1 MTPESMQE
9 ISLTDQAKAVVWQIF
24 GEGASPLTRR
34 SPYESIEPVLRAQLS
49 SNDADRCIGEMHD
62 WFESSGDRHWLK
74 PEMREAVAAV
84 ILKGMGTARAETQ
97 IWAVGSIDADIAAH
111 VVRARWSPEQIDS
124 FVEGA
129 LDSLEKLC
137 DRDHVLDP
145 SRLAGTGSAD
155 ARIARDA
162 IEREGRLETFRN
174 LDSHGFDLQHRAL
187 YPAIGNLLT
196 LVIEL
201 RPEQF
206 KSLIERLDHPV
217 IQARAAC
224 QMVAAT
230 RHLDRS
236 APLQWIERGSCD
248 ALIALAIVHTLN
260 AVDELDDEIRL
271 ADHADADRNTLSP
284 EGRPRQG
291 SLDAIADGLL
301 DGLVD
306 RLAALESPV
315 CARWVGEL
323 LNSASY
329 MLRRHRDHE
338 IPPRISRLEKG
349 CTQLCARLV
358 GDKRSGSLLSE
369 LIAGLRLTPRLT
381 WTRHLAEIAW
391 EIRETHPARAAEIA
405 RTALD
410 EHEQLIAAELKRGHV
425 FLEWRDWDHG
435 EWLYDLAVALVLSCE
450 DLNLPC
456 WVRVQ
461 CRTLALSVWDAEED
475 YSAFS
480 SADRVVQH
488 WFLVALHAVPVLIEL
503 GRPADPAAV
512 RALAELLWTHCSFAG
527 THLHTFPDAS
537 VSAEHASRAVIEY
550 GEPSEAWVLQQARSR
565 ALGPRSLWALADQRT
580 KKHAREGR
588 PESQDDHLVVD
599 EFARI
604 ASHRFGDGR
613 QFGLEALHYWG
624 LLWILLSAVDEAE
637 KTAKAI
643 VAFPLRPDDRG
654 HKILALKLLAM
665 AARAK
670 PSDPTLAASAASLY
684 GQLWPGYA
692 LPEER
697 THREQIDEMLK
708 HRLPTVEPTLA

>member
-1 MTPESMQE
+1 MTLESMQE
-9 ISLTDQAKAVVWQIF
+9 TSLTDQAKAVVWQIF
-24 GEGASPLTRR
+24 GEGASPLTHR
-34 SPYESIEPVLRAQLS
+34 SPHESIEPVLRAKLS
-49 SNDADRCIGEMHD
+49 PNDADRCISEMHD

-74 PEMREAVAAV
+74 PEMREAVAAM
-84 ILKGMGTARAETQ
+84 ILEGMGTERVEAQT
-97 IWAVGSIDADIAAH
+97 WAVGSIDADVAAR

-124 FVEGA
+124 FIESA
-129 LDSLEKLC
+129 LDSLKKLC

-145 SRLAGTGSAD
+145 SRLARSRSAD
-155 ARIARDA
+155 ARIPRDA
-162 IEREGRLETFRN
+162 IERVGKLETFRN
-174 LDSHGFDLQHRAL
+174 LDSHGFDLHHHAI

-201 RPEQF
+201 RPDQF

-217 IQARAAC
+217 MQARAARE
-224 QMVAAT
+224 MVAAT
-230 RHLDRS
+230 RQLDRG
-236 APLQWIERGSCD
+236 APLRWIERGSCD

-260 AVDELDDEIRL
+260 AIDELDDEIRL
-271 ADHADADRNTLSP
+271 ADHADADRDTLIR
-284 EGRPRQG
+284 EVRPLQG
-291 SLDAIADGLL
+291 DLDATADGLL

-306 RLAALESPV
+306 RLAELDPPV
-315 CARWVGEL
+315 CVRWVGEL
-323 LNSASY
+323 LSSASY

-349 CTQLCARLV
+349 CTQLCARLLD
-358 GDKRSGSLLSE
+358 DKQSDSLLSE
-369 LIAGLRLTPRLT
+369 LIAGLRLTPRLS

-391 EIRETHPARAAEIA
+391 EIRETHPTRAAEIA
-405 RTALD
+405 RTALN
-410 EHEQLIAAELKRGHV
+410 EHEGLIAAELKRGHV
-425 FLEWRDWDHG
+425 FLEWRDWDHR
-435 EWLYDLAVALVLSCE
+435 EWLYGLAVALVLSCQ

-456 WVRVQ
+456 WIRAQ
-461 CRTLALSVWDAEED
+461 CRPLALSVWDAEED

-503 GRPADPAAV
+503 GRSADPAAV

-527 THLHTFPDAS
+527 THLHTVPDAS

-550 GEPSEAWVLQQARSR
+550 GEPSESWVLQQARSR

-588 PESQDDHLVVD
+588 PELEDDHLVVD
-599 EFARI
+599 EFTRI

-613 QFGLEALHYWG
+613 QSGLEDLQYWG
-624 LLWILLSAVDEAE
+624 LLWLLLGAVDEAE

-643 VAFPLRPDDRG
+643 LAVPSRPDDRG

-670 PSDPTLAASAASLY
+670 PSDPTLADSAASLY

-697 THREQIDEMLK
+697 THREQIDEMLR
-708 HRLPTVEPTLA
+708 HRRPTVEPTLA